1 MFLQNINPDI
11 ISLGPFSVRFYGIV
25 YALGFLLVNY
35 LLIKKAGKIKNLTKE
50 NASDLVIYIMLFGI
64 LGARIVHVLTE
75 WSYYSSNL
83 GEIFAVWQGG
93 LAFHGG
99 LIGGT
104 LAAYF
109 FTKKHKISFL
119 EIMDFIVVPLSIV
132 TAFGRIAN
140 FINSEHIGLPSS
152 LPWCVVFLMV
162 DEVCRHPVQIYEAIT
177 QFLLF
182 GMMLYFGKQNL
193 KAGKLTLIYLFSYSL
208 FRFVTDLFRST
219 YTVFFFGLALSQLVS
234 IAIMAVSAYIYL
246 SSKK

>member
-50 NASDLVIYIMLFGI
+50 RASDLVIYIMLFGI

-75 WSYYSSNL
+75 WDYYSLNL
-83 GEIFAVWQGG
+83 SEIFAVWKGG

-140 FINSEHIGLPSS
+140 FINSEHIGQPSS

-182 GMMLYFGKQNL
+182 GMMLYFGQQKL
-193 KAGKLTLIYLFSYSL
+193 KSGKLTLIYLFSYSL
-208 FRFVTDLFRST
+208 FRFMTDFFRST
-219 YTVFFFGLALSQLVS
+219 YTVFFFGLAISQLVS
-234 IAIMAVSAYIYL
+234 IVIMGVSAYFYL